1 MNHRP
6 QCAQPPPLFE
16 ELPQQSLP
24 LQPSSVPAHG
34 GLLLHSAAQWGLVK
48 MVARLVELQ
57 PESVNAPDAQ
67 GWTPLMLASSRGHI
81 AVVAWLLEHGAC
93 PHTRDLDGFTALTHA
108 ATGRRGRPEV
118 LRILLERGGA
128 DPNVV
133 CAWGSTPLMEAAA
146 MGFEERVR
154 VLLALQV
161 REQKGGE
168 EEEKGESD
176 RGEKMKRRIGG
187 IDVDV
192 QDGKGSTALFK
203 V

>member
-1 MNHRP
+1 
-6 QCAQPPPLFE
+6 
-16 ELPQQSLP
+16 
-24 LQPSSVPAHG
+24 
-34 GLLLHSAAQWGLVK
+34 
-48 MVARLVELQ
+48 
-57 PESVNAPDAQ
+57 
-67 GWTPLMLASSRGHI
+67 
-81 AVVAWLLEHGAC
+81 
-93 PHTRDLDGFTALTHA
+93 
-108 ATGRRGRPEV
+108 
-118 LRILLERGGA
+118 
-128 DPNVV
+128 
-133 CAWGSTPLMEAAA
+133 MEAAA

-168 EEEKGESD
+168 KEEKGESD